1 MDNNSEIENVMPHD
15 AQAEQA
21 VLGSIFL
28 DEYALAEAIEFV
40 TPDDFYNRA
49 NQVIFKAMIAVDDTG
64 DKIDPLT
71 VSNELKRS
79 NQFEDA
85 GGAVYLDEL
94 LSNIP
99 SSSHVREYAKIVQG
113 KAALRRLINTA
124 NNIKD
129 EAQNGDEE
137 VDDILASA
145 ERQIMDVSEN
155 RNSAGFKPISQVLDQ
170 ALVKVQDLA
179 QSDDEITG
187 LSTGYHDFDK
197 MISGVQPDNLII
209 LAARPAVGKTAFA
222 LNIAQN
228 VGKASNTNVAIF
240 SLEMS
245 AESLVNRMIC
255 AEGGINANHLRDGNL
270 EGNEWNDLTVAIGTL
285 ANTNIFIDD
294 TPGIKM
300 SEIRAKCR
308 RLAKEQGGI
317 GFIVVDYLQL
327 IEGSNKESRQ
337 QEVSE
342 ISRQLKKL
350 AKELNVPILALSQL
364 SRGVEQR
371 QDKRPVLSDI
381 RESGSIEQDAD
392 IVAFLYRDDYYER
405 ADSGDDD
412 DADLPAEDND
422 PDAGEV
428 ELIIEK
434 NRAGARGTV
443 KLLFIKSHNKFAN
456 LSARQEMA

>member
-28 DEYALAEAIEFV
+28 DENALAEAIEFV

-49 NQVIFKAMIAVDDTG
+49 NQVIFKAMIAVDDAG

-124 NNIKD
+124 NNIKN

-197 MISGVQPDNLII
+197 MISGLQPDNLII

-222 LNIAQN
+222 FRPPPA
-228 VGKASNTNVAIF
+228 VVA
-240 SLEMS
+240 
-245 AESLVNRMIC
+245 
-255 AEGGINANHLRDGNL
+255 
-270 EGNEWNDLTVAIGTL
+270 W
-285 ANTNIFIDD
+285 
-294 TPGIKM
+294 
-300 SEIRAKCR
+300 RA
-308 RLAKEQGGI
+308 AFHYNQG
-317 GFIVVDYLQL
+317 
-327 IEGSNKESRQ
+327 ERT
-337 QEVSE
+337 
-342 ISRQLKKL
+342 R
-350 AKELNVPILALSQL
+350 
-364 SRGVEQR
+364 
-371 QDKRPVLSDI
+371 
-381 RESGSIEQDAD
+381 SGSM
-392 IVAFLYRDDYYER
+392 RMPCKR
-405 ADSGDDD
+405 
-412 DADLPAEDND
+412 
-422 PDAGEV
+422 
-428 ELIIEK
+428 
-434 NRAGARGTV
+434 RGG
-443 KLLFIKSHNKFAN
+443 
-456 LSARQEMA
+456 

>member
-28 DEYALAEAIEFV
+28 DENALAEAIEFV

-49 NQVIFKAMIAVDDTG
+49 NQVIFKAMIAVDDAG

-124 NNIKD
+124 NNIKN

-179 QSDDEITG
+179 QSEDEITG

-197 MISGVQPDNLII
+197 MISGLQPDNLII

-300 SEIRAKCR
+300 S
-308 RLAKEQGGI
+308 
-317 GFIVVDYLQL
+317 
-327 IEGSNKESRQ
+327 
-337 QEVSE
+337 
-342 ISRQLKKL
+342 
-350 AKELNVPILALSQL
+350 
-364 SRGVEQR
+364 
-371 QDKRPVLSDI
+371 
-381 RESGSIEQDAD
+381 
-392 IVAFLYRDDYYER
+392 
-405 ADSGDDD
+405 
-412 DADLPAEDND
+412 
-422 PDAGEV
+422 
-428 ELIIEK
+428 
-434 NRAGARGTV
+434 
-443 KLLFIKSHNKFAN
+443 
-456 LSARQEMA
+456 